1 MRKTMSPMCRMMSV
15 VLTLVVATGAGTSAQ
30 SAPRTFKEVRPHAS
44 DQVIRFVHSSGAYEL
59 EHPQDWKP
67 YERGARTNIGAENG
81 LEHTA
86 RGIRTSYGA
95 IVVIADAPADTL
107 EASTR
112 AIVDNVLRSNS
123 HQRLNQPVRSGA
135 TLGGATAWTA
145 TLLGTSPVTGRG
157 EHVEIV
163 CRQFGTGQ
171 LLYLL
176 LVSPAD
182 DLPMLEPH
190 LRRLT
195 ASVKVL
201 ERGE

>member
-1 MRKTMSPMCRMMSV
+1 MALLATM
-15 VLTLVVATGAGTSAQ
+15 GGGTNAQ
-30 SAPRTFKEVRPHAS
+30 SGLPTFKEVRPHAS
-44 DQVIRFVHSSGAYEL
+44 NQVVRFVHSSGAYEL

-135 TLGGATAWTA
+135 TLGGADAWTA

-163 CRQFGTGQ
+163 CRQFGTSQ

-182 DLPMLEPH
+182 DRPMLEPH
-190 LRRLT
+190 LKRLA

-201 ERGE
+201 AREE

>member
-1 MRKTMSPMCRMMSV
+1 MRTHERLVCRVVSTMLV
-15 VLTLVVATGAGTSAQ
+15 VLAATAGDAPAQ
-30 SAPRTFKEVRPHAS
+30 SSPPGFKEVRPHAS
-44 DQVIRFVHSSGAYEL
+44 DQVTRFVHSSGAYEL
-59 EHPQDWKP
+59 EHPRDWSP
-67 YERGARTNIGAENG
+67 HERGARTNIGAANG

-112 AIVDNVLRSNS
+112 AIVDNVLRSNA

-135 TLGGATAWTA
+135 ALGGATAWTA

-182 DLPMLEPH
+182 DRPMLEPH
-190 LRRLT
+190 LRRLA

-201 ERGE
+201 ERGK